1 MPPRPNP
8 KAYTWLT
15 QKGSPQAV
23 PSQMP
28 PHPVGT
34 CFLPP
39 VQEAEGA
46 ISTRVKLLALPLP
59 LQ

>member
-46 ISTRVKLLALPLP
+46 ISTRVKSLP
-59 LQ
+59 